1 MVKDVKI
8 EVSAQDI
15 CEITNE
21 FGASSDTIYKALS
34 FKRNG
39 SLSRRI
45 RVFAVNVLG
54 CSIINEKN
62 IMYYEDA

>member
-1 MVKDVKI
+1 MIKDVKI
-8 EVSAQDI
+8 EATAQDI

-21 FGASSDTIYKALS
+21 FAASPDTIYKALA

-54 CSIINEKN
+54 CKIINEKN